1 MTRLTNKDG
10 YVPLKKGYQSVA
22 PKKNIGAGYQGPT
35 SNNVPTTKPSKR
47 K

>member
-1 MTRLTNKDG
+1 MTKPTNKDR

-22 PKKNIGAGYQGPT
+22 PKKDIGAGYQGPT
-35 SNNVPTTKPSKR
+35 STNVPTTKPSKR